1 MSVIGLTVFWG
12 SQMAIFNPV
21 AGSLGGDEK
30 RISGINH
37 RGGGE
42 SGMTIPR
49 FSYYNLNHTHT
60 HSHRI
65 INALPNTW

>member
-37 RGGGE
+37 RVGGG
-42 SGMTIPR
+42 SGIDAR
-49 FSYYNLNHTHT
+49 FMVISSPLHKHTDTYNGK
-60 HSHRI
+60 
-65 INALPNTW
+65 

>member
-1 MSVIGLTVFWG
+1 MRLTVIGLTVFWG

-21 AGSLGGDEK
+21 ADLPFP
-30 RISGINH
+30 
-37 RGGGE
+37 RGGGG
-42 SGMTIPR
+42 SGMPVPG